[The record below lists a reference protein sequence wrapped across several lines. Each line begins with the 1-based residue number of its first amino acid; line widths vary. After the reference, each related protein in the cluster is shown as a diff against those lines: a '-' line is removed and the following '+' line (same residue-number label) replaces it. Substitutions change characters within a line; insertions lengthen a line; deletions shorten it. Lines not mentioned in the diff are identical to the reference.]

1 MNRAR
6 AWCLASALASIVA
19 AAACGGNPSS
29 PGAASLSL
37 AGNWSGSFEYQTAG
51 ATVKDDATMVISQPA
66 GTATGNW
73 STAGLTTGTVSF
85 PASATVTG
93 NFTITQASL
102 ASSTCAGS
110 STISGT
116 ASATDLVLTVANL
129 TPTAACPWATAMK
142 LTLKR

>member
-1 MNRAR
+1 MSRAR
-6 AWCLASALASIVA
+6 GRCLAPALAVIVA
-19 AAACGGNPSS
+19 AASCGGNPSS
-29 PGAASLSL
+29 PGAAGLSL
-37 AGNWSGSFEYQTAG
+37 AGNWSGTFEYQTAG

-85 PASATVTG
+85 PASATVSG
-93 NFTITQASL
+93 NFTITQASFGG
-102 ASSTCAGS
+102 STCAGS

-129 TPTAACPWATAMK
+129 TTSAACPWAAGMK